1 MQVPDDRLVSLLRV
15 STVRSRDRVVSL
27 RRGKF
32 PVTSTRGAT
41 PNVFQPSDR
50 LEAWKMLVLLAC
62 LAGVLG
68 FSVPGCSFG
77 GGNAT
82 LSPEAQ
88 AKAKE
93 NFKKRFA
100 NFGEKTEGPQD
111 FAMKSF
117 IPHPAAGPRRER

>member
-1 MQVPDDRLVSLLRV
+1 MCSIK
-15 STVRSRDRVVSL
+15 RSS
-27 RRGKF
+27 RR
-32 PVTSTRGAT
+32 R
-41 PNVFQPSDR
+41 
-50 LEAWKMLVLLAC
+50 KMLVPLAC

-100 NFGEKTEGPQD
+100 NFGEKKKVRKTSRGTH
-111 FAMKSF
+111 SF
-117 IPHPAAGPRRER
+117 LSQLQAPAVNG

>member
-1 MQVPDDRLVSLLRV
+1 MC
-15 STVRSRDRVVSL
+15 STKR
-27 RRGKF
+27 
-32 PVTSTRGAT
+32 STRNLG
-41 PNVFQPSDR
+41 R
-50 LEAWKMLVLLAC
+50 LVLLAFV
-62 LAGVLG
+62 AGVLG

-100 NFGEKTEGPQD
+100 NFGEKKKDRKTSRGNHSSITQ
-111 FAMKSF
+111 
-117 IPHPAAGPRRER
+117 RRAPP

>member
-1 MQVPDDRLVSLLRV
+1 MC
-15 STVRSRDRVVSL
+15 STKR
-27 RRGKF
+27 
-32 PVTSTRGAT
+32 STRNLG
-41 PNVFQPSDR
+41 R
-50 LEAWKMLVLLAC
+50 LVLLAFV
-62 LAGVLG
+62 AGVLG

-100 NFGEKTEGPQD
+100 NFGAKKDRKTMQRD
-111 FAMKSF
+111 RSF
-117 IPHPAAGPRRER
+117 LSQRRSPP

>member
-1 MQVPDDRLVSLLRV
+1 MCSAKQ
-15 STVRSRDRVVSL
+15 
-27 RRGKF
+27 
-32 PVTSTRGAT
+32 STRNLG
-41 PNVFQPSDR
+41 
-50 LEAWKMLVLLAC
+50 KLVLLAFV
-62 LAGVLG
+62 AGLLG

-100 NFGEKTEGPQD
+100 GFAEKT
-111 FAMKSF
+111 KVRKTS
-117 IPHPAAGPRRER
+117 R